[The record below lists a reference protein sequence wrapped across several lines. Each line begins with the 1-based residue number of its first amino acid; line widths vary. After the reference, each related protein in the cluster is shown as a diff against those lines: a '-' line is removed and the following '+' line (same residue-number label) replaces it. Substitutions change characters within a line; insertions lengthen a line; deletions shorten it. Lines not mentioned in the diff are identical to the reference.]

1 VVGIVVVS
9 HSADLA
15 RGVVE
20 LAREMG
26 GEELAIEAAGGLE
39 DGAVGTDA
47 ERVRAAIERA
57 MSDDGVL
64 VLMDLGSALMSAEM
78 AVELIEGGGR
88 VILSEAPLV
97 EGAVAAA
104 ATARGGASLEEV
116 RAEAAGA
123 LQMKVA
129 QLGGDGDAPDADAP
143 GDPGTPDGGARA
155 PADAAPRAESD
166 APADAAPRAES
177 DAPADAEARI
187 PVLNEIG
194 LHARPAALVVAL
206 ARRFDADLRLAKP
219 GGPGPVSARSLTG
232 LMTLVARKGDELLAT
247 ASGPQAAE
255 AVAALEELAAG
266 GFGDGAVAGSSTAAA
281 EPGAAKPEP
290 AAPTT
295 LTIAVIAD
303 EPAEPPTAGTQLQGI
318 AASGGIVLAPVRHLG
333 LDLAVDEQRES
344 EGAEAESRRL
354 EIARD
359 AARAAIER
367 DRDAVAARGAASEA
381 EIFSAHLA
389 LLDDDALLTR
399 ARAEIDSGATAER
412 AWRTA
417 SEETAAQWRG
427 LDDRML
433 RERAADVEDVG
444 RRVLAALAGREARPT
459 LAGEGV
465 VVSDELT
472 PRDTAALDP
481 ALVKAIA
488 TARGTPTAHA
498 AILARALGLP
508 AVVGL
513 GPSVLAIA
521 EGTAV
526 LLDGDDGTVLVEPSD
541 HVAAAARKRAEQA
554 AGRRRLARQRA
565 GEPAI
570 TRDGTCVE
578 VAANLGGA
586 GEAAA
591 AVELGADGV
600 GLLRTEFLFL
610 ERPEIPS
617 EQEQVQ
623 TLARIAADL
632 GARPLIVRTLDV
644 GADKPLPAVPMAPEA
659 NPFLGRRGLRLS
671 LQRPELLAVQ
681 LRAICRVAADRPLKV
696 MFPMVSTLSE
706 LDAAL
711 ALLAQ
716 ARAAT
721 DAQVQLE
728 VGIMVEVPAAALLAE
743 QFAARV
749 DFFSIGTNDLVQYT
763 MAAERGNELVADL
776 LAGPQPSLL
785 RLVALITAGAIAH
798 DRMVGVCGE
807 LAGDPASAL
816 LLVGLGVRELSM
828 APPLIAEVKEALR
841 SVTLADAAAAA
852 KQAADAPDAATA
864 RSFGAALL

>member
-9 HSADLA
+9 HSAELA

-78 AVELIEGGGR
+78 AVELIENGGR

-104 ATARGGASLEEV
+104 AAARGGAPLEQV

-123 LQMKVA
+123 LQMKAA
-129 QLGGDGDAPDADAP
+129 QLGADGDASETEAGAGCAPEAEPDTGGAAPDAQ
-143 GDPGTPDGGARA
+143 
-155 PADAAPRAESD
+155 
-166 APADAAPRAES
+166 
-177 DAPADAEARI
+177 ARI

-206 ARRFDADLRLAKP
+206 AGRFDADLRLAKA
-219 GGPGPVSARSLTG
+219 GGPGAVSARSLTG
-232 LMTLVARKGDELLAT
+232 LMTLVARKGDELLAS

-255 AVAALEELAAG
+255 AVAALEELARE
-266 GFGDGAVAGSSTAAA
+266 GFGDGAVAAAPQTAAGSPGAAA
-281 EPGAAKPEP
+281 EAAPAAAVEPGPADEHADRPTAPPGA
-290 AAPTT
+290 
-295 LTIAVIAD
+295 
-303 EPAEPPTAGTQLQGI
+303 GTRLQGI
-318 AASGGIVLAPVRHLG
+318 AASGGIAIGPVRHLG
-333 LDLAVDEQRES
+333 LDVEIDGERES
-344 EGAEAESRRL
+344 EGPEVESQRL
-354 EIARD
+354 EAARE

-367 DRDAVAARGAASEA
+367 DRDEVSRRGAAREA

-389 LLDDDALLTR
+389 LLDDDALLAR
-399 ARAEIDSGATAER
+399 ARAGIDEGAAAEA
-412 AWRTA
+412 AWRA
-417 SEETAAQWRG
+417 AGEETAAQWRALG
-427 LDDRML
+427 DRLL
-433 RERAADVEDVG
+433 RERAADVDDVG

-481 ALVKAIA
+481 GLVKAVA

-513 GPSVLAIA
+513 GSSVLAIA
-521 EGTAV
+521 EGTPV
-526 LLDGDDGTVLVEPSD
+526 LLDGDDGTVLVEPSGE
-541 HVAAAARKRAEQA
+541 VAAAAQKRAEQA
-554 AGRRRLARQRA
+554 AARRRGARRRA
-565 GEPAI
+565 SEPAL
-570 TRDGTCVE
+570 TRDGTRVE
-578 VAANLGGA
+578 VAANLGGT

-617 EQEQVQ
+617 EQQQAE

-632 GARPLIVRTLDV
+632 GDRPLIVRTLDV

-681 LRAICRVAADRPLKV
+681 LRAICRVAARRPLKV
-696 MFPMVSTLSE
+696 MFPMVSTVAE

-711 ALLAQ
+711 ALLDQ

-721 DAQVQLE
+721 GADAQLE

-743 QFAARV
+743 RFAARV

-763 MAAERGNELVADL
+763 MAAERGNELVAEL
-776 LAGPQPSLL
+776 LAGPQPAVL
-785 RLVALITAGAIAH
+785 RLVRLITAGAAVH
-798 DRMVGVCGE
+798 GREVGVCGE

-828 APPLIAEVKEALR
+828 APPLIAEAKEAVR

-852 KQAADAPDAATA
+852 EQAVNASDAATA
-864 RSFGAALL
+864 RSFAAALL